1 MQVDLARE
9 TGANME
15 MTYISWSY
23 NTSDLFHRLEVRTQ
37 SSMNNEYL
45 FVDDCCKWQ
54 VIEAIKERFEYGVI
68 ISPLTLIIETT
79 QPSFRASFMA
89 ASQKEKV
96 LGILYLIG

>member
-1 MQVDLARE
+1 MQADLARE

-15 MTYISWSY
+15 MTYVSWSF
-23 NTSDLFHRLEVRTQ
+23 NTSDLFHRIQVRAQ

-54 VIEAIKERFEYGVI
+54 VIKAINKNFPYGHI
-68 ISPLTLIIETT
+68 ISPLTLFIETT
-79 QPSFRASFMA
+79 QPSLRGSFMA
-89 ASQKEKV
+89 ATQKEKV

>member
-1 MQVDLARE
+1 MQADLARE

-23 NTSDLFHRLEVRTQ
+23 KTSDLFHRLEVRTQ
-37 SSMNNEYL
+37 SSVNNEYL
-45 FVDDCCKWQ
+45 LVDDRCKWQ
-54 VIEAIKERFEYGVI
+54 AIEAIKEHFPYGAI

-79 QPSFRASFMA
+79 QPSLRASFMA

-96 LGILYLIG
+96 LGVLYLIG